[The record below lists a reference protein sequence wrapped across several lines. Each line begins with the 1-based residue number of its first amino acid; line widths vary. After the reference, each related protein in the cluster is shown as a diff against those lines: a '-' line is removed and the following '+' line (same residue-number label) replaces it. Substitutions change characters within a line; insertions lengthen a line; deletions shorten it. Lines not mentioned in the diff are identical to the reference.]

1 MPGIKY
7 DALFSDLSLVVEEE
21 SSIQLPDFVLGTRSV
36 EDIEMPA
43 VYQRENI
50 DSFQLC
56 WILLS

>member
-43 VYQRENI
+43 VYQK
-50 DSFQLC
+50 QT
-56 WILLS
+56 